1 MGTIQTGVS
10 PNADVTMAPIASD
23 IELKTILPVHRY
35 VDIARA
41 NRTPTDIRIQNIE
54 ELIPK
59 VLDIGC
65 SIDSVISLVPQIYL
79 FLPCPRT

>member
-1 MGTIQTGVS
+1 MGTIQTGVN

-23 IELKTILPVHRY
+23 IELKNILPVHRY
-35 VDIARA
+35 VGITRA
-41 NRTPTDIRIQNIE
+41 SRTPKDIRIPTIE

-65 SIDSVISLVPQIYL
+65 SIDSVIYVP
-79 FLPCPRT
+79 